1 MPVTANLMDYAGQT
15 LHMYKEVKR
24 GVVEGWV
31 QERLTC
37 HRDRSE
43 QRRCDMCHELLTQH
57 ALLLQKGHAESAFR
71 DACHACTSSGE
82 VVTVPQVG
90 PPYQVLFFQTNLL
103 HIHWIPSPQL

>member
-15 LHMYKEVKR
+15 LHLSEEVRKGR
-24 GVVEGWV
+24 GRGMGPGN

-43 QRRCDMCHELLTQH
+43 QRRCDMRHELLTQH

-71 DACHACTSSGE
+71 DACRTS
-82 VVTVPQVG
+82 VTVP
-90 PPYQVLFFQTNLL
+90 
-103 HIHWIPSPQL
+103 